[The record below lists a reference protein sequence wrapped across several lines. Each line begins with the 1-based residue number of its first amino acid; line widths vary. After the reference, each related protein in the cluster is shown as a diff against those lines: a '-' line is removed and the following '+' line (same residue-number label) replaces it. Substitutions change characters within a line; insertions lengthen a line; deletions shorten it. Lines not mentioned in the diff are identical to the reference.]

1 MVSSLL
7 QALVAIN
14 EETFNLDDLVE
25 ARMNIEIPVG
35 KGIPTSRALI
45 KCVIF
50 PVYFRPILVSAG
62 TRVGQPNEMWLLQR
76 KRKRGFE
83 SAPIQTGRVDRR
95 TGNSASQSK
104 TLSWAGTVRGKSID
118 PKPNCEENHCFFRLD

>member
-1 MVSSLL
+1 MSSLL

-25 ARMNIEIPVG
+25 ARIHIEIPVG

-50 PVYFRPILVSAG
+50 PVGLFPTHSGFGGDESRTAKRDVAASAQEKE
-62 TRVGQPNEMWLLQR
+62 RLR
-76 KRKRGFE
+76 
-83 SAPIQTGRVDRR
+83 
-95 TGNSASQSK
+95 
-104 TLSWAGTVRGKSID
+104 AG
-118 PKPNCEENHCFFRLD
+118 PLY